1 MVCGSRI
8 RLIFVI
14 AQSPAECSPSSDR
27 LQQQSRRSG
36 FYNTLVLKH
45 LPDLVRRIAEDD
57 VSPREL
63 RRELNKFHPKVDLE
77 SFVYAR
83 LAEDFQLAAKE
94 IRRKLRIRK
103 RPDKF
108 TYMENYLQQ
117 PQRFASCAIDSVD
130 GNRG

>member
-63 RRELNKFHPKVDLE
+63 RRELNKFYPKAV
-77 SFVYAR
+77 APT
-83 LAEDFQLAAKE
+83 AKP
-94 IRRKLRIRK
+94 ILSLWFMQGWQKI
-103 RPDKF
+103 
-108 TYMENYLQQ
+108 
-117 PQRFASCAIDSVD
+117 SS
-130 GNRG
+130 